1 MQHELVM
8 LIRRGL
14 TSEGLT
20 VAEYAERTGQSYD
33 RLSKMMR
40 GAAVM
45 RLEDIGAAVN
55 LLPIRILARWLDPL
69 NEQSPER
76 I

>member
-14 TSEGLT
+14 TREGLT

-69 NEQSPER
+69 NEQPPER